1 MDFIFN
7 KEIFNSLGI
16 SIVFGIAIFFA
27 VYMNA
32 ARFLEWLRW
41 QSIGNRDYIVD
52 RLGMMFI
59 EVTPNQVLG
68 AMVATSLVPA
78 LLVFILILPQ
88 LAPAC
93 FFALILSVLFWF
105 IPRIVVDSMF
115 KKRVELFNVQM
126 IDGLGLMANGMKSGL
141 SIVQALGMVKNEM
154 PNPLAQEFDYVLKQQ
169 QLGISVEEA
178 FQNLAK
184 RVPSEDVNMFVTSV
198 VILKETGGNLAET
211 FETIVYTIRERIK
224 VEQKISAMIAQNI
237 AQGAI
242 VFCMPYLLVAM
253 FYFSDPEFLAPL
265 FREPLGWVAVAIAL
279 ALQLTGGFMIYKIVQ
294 IKV

>member
-1 MDFIFN
+1 MQLN
-7 KEIFNSLGI
+7 EIFNALTISLAIGA
-16 SIVFGIAIFFA
+16 IVFFLA
-27 VYMNA
+27 YTNM

-52 RLGMMFI
+52 RLALMFI

-68 AMVATSLVPA
+68 GMVATALVPGF
-78 LLVFILILPQ
+78 LIFLLILPQ
-88 LAPAC
+88 IIPAAI
-93 FFALILSVLFWF
+93 FGTAISILMWF
-105 IPRIVVDSMF
+105 VPKAAVNYMF
-115 KKRVELFNVQM
+115 NKRLTKFNYQM

-141 SIVQALGMVKNEM
+141 SIVQSLGMVKTEM
-154 PNPLAQEFDYVLKQQ
+154 PNPLSQEFDYVLKQQ

-178 FQNLAK
+178 FQNMAK
-184 RVPSEDVNMFVTSV
+184 RLPSEDVNMFVTAV

-224 VEQKISAMIAQNI
+224 IEQKISAMMAQNL

-242 VFCMPYLLVAM
+242 VFCMPYAMFAM
-253 FYFSDPEFLAPL
+253 FYFSDPAFL
-265 FREPLGWVAVAIAL
+265 EPMFNEPIGWVLIAVAL
-279 ALQLTGGFMIYKIVQ
+279 TLQMTGGFMIYKIIQ